1 VALGEGLPYPAG
13 VVARGRGD
21 KAVAESS
28 RAEGS
33 EQEPTVYLQRAGQRG
48 RGARGPRG
56 APGRTTAALSLAAG
70 ITDIGSSR

>member
-21 KAVAESS
+21 RAVAESS

-33 EQEPTVYLQRAGQRG
+33 EQEGVNCLPAARG
-48 RGARGPRG
+48 IARARGPRG
-56 APGRTTAALSLAAG
+56 SWQDDCRAISGG
-70 ITDIGSSR
+70 G